1 MNQATLRMALAA
13 ACLAAVAGCSSTSG
27 ESGGGKLTNYL
38 LYGSATVPPSRAEA
52 LVEAPCPA
60 VDVIEGGA
68 AMRVGGT
75 QISLGDLARECT
87 VNQDK
92 SLSVKVGVE
101 GRVLLGPGGTGGR
114 FTAPIRINIKV
125 GDRVI
130 ASRSRIVAVAIPPG
144 EAQGFFNIVE
154 TGFVVPN
161 QYAEYYEIEVGLAG
175 GGRAAT
181 PARRAAR

>member
-92 SLSVKVGVE
+92 SLSV
-101 GRVLLGPGGTGGR
+101 VLLGPGGTGGR